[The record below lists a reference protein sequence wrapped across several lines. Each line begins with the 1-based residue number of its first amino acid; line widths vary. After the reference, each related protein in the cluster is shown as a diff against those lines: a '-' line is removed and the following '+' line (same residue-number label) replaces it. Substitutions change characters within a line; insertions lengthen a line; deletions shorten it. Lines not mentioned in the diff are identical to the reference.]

1 MQEIQTILVI
11 LLSIGFMVLLIMGIA
26 MVVILIKI
34 MTNIRRI
41 TQRLDETSENMG
53 EMAKY
58 VGKKVAP
65 AALSALWSVVLRSAK
80 SKVKRNKDN

>member
-1 MQEIQTILVI
+1 MQEVQTILII
-11 LLSIGFMVLLIMGIA
+11 LLSIGFGVLLILGII
-26 MVVILIKI
+26 MVVVLIKI
-34 MTNIRRI
+34 MTNIRRV

-65 AALSALWSVVLRSAK
+65 AAMSAVGSMLMRRAK
-80 SKVKRNKDN
+80 SKIKRDK

>member
-11 LLSIGFMVLLIMGIA
+11 LLSIGFLVLLIMGIA

-34 MTNIRRI
+34 MANIRRI

-65 AALSALWSVVLRSAK
+65 AALSALGSVLIRGVK